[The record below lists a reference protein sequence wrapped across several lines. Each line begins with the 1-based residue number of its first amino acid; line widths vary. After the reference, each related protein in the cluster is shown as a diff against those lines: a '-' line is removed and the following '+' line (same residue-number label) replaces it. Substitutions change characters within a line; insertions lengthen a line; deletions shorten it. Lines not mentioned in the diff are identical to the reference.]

1 MEAER
6 PATVGA
12 AQQWG
17 PPGEA
22 RQELEAEL
30 ALNPRDAGALI
41 DLGNT
46 YLLEH
51 QPDKAL
57 PYLSRALAANPQ
69 SPDIH
74 RDLGTA
80 YSELGDCAKAEA
92 KFKIAVSADR
102 DGSVHYKL
110 AKVYQALG
118 QKEMAAREFEL
129 STARNAETHR
139 KLEQQR
145 ERLDEVEKSTQDP

>member
-1 MEAER
+1 
-6 PATVGA
+6 
-12 AQQWG
+12 
-17 PPGEA
+17 
-22 RQELEAEL
+22 L
-30 ALNPRDAGALI
+30 ALSPRHAGALN

-51 QPDKAL
+51 LPDKAL
-57 PYLSRALAANPQ
+57 PYLSRALAADLQNPE
-69 SPDIH
+69 IH

-80 YSELGDCAKAEA
+80 YSELGDYAKAEA
-92 KFKIAVSADR
+92 EFKIAVSADR

-118 QKEMAAREFEL
+118 QKEKAAREFEL
-129 STARNAETHR
+129 STALNAKTHR